1 MDVYQTWTHTQQ
13 AQKDLQEAAHAA
25 ATSSPPTA
33 AGRAT
38 AALAAASSARMG
50 ALMMDPFLL
59 GATTWASLMAEGV
72 CGRLRLP
79 MASTGTALEASQL
92 ALDSGGASEGTSPS
106 DRSRLPGCRASG
118 GRASSASACSLPAK
132 VANGDGG
139 GVRCSSCG

>member
-1 MDVYQTWTHTQQ
+1 MDADTQQ
-13 AQKDLQEAAHAA
+13 TQNDWREAAHAA
-25 ATSSPPTA
+25 ATSSPSTP
-33 AGRAT
+33 AGRAA
-38 AALAAASSARMG
+38 AALAAASSARIG

-79 MASTGTALEASQL
+79 MASTGTALEASQP
-92 ALDSGGASEGTSPS
+92 ALDSGGASEGTSHS
-106 DRSRLPGCRASG
+106 DGSRLPGGRASG
-118 GRASSASACSLPAK
+118 GRASPASAWSLPAK